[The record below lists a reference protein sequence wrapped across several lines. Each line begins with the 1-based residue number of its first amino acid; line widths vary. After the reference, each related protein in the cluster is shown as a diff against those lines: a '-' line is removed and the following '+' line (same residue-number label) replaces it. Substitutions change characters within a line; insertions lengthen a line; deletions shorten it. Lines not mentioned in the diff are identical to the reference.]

1 MPDSVR
7 NIINVL
13 MIIID
18 RMTLSLRNI
27 FFNFDSIIIYDLID
41 NKIKKN
47 IFTFVLYIFNMN

>member
-7 NIINVL
+7 NIINVF
-13 MIIID
+13 MTIID